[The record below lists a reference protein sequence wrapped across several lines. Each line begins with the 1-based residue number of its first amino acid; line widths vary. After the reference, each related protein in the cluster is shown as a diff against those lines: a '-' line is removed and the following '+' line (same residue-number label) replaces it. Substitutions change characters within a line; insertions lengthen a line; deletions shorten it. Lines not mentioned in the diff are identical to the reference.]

1 LKQIICRYDVQA
13 QILCF
18 FFVFLPCNALNG
30 RLFLRF
36 QSTYMKKR
44 LLSFTLLAAL
54 FATVLPGCSKDDD
67 DDTPAETK
75 TELLVKTSWKFE
87 KAEAPPLGDISSQ
100 IDACIKDNLLSFSA
114 ASTTAT
120 SGAGVVDEGATKC
133 DPSSPQ
139 TGSFNWELINNGAT
153 LRSSVVL
160 FPGGSTDFNIV
171 TLNATNLVLSQ
182 QVTISTGLPPATVTF
197 TLKH

>member
-1 LKQIICRYDVQA
+1 
-13 QILCF
+13 
-18 FFVFLPCNALNG
+18 
-30 RLFLRF
+30 
-36 QSTYMKKR
+36 MKKH
-44 LLSFTLLAAL
+44 LLSFALLTAL

-67 DDTPAETK
+67 DEENPSETK
-75 TELLVKTSWKFE
+75 TELLVKSSWKFD
-87 KAEAPPLGDISSQ
+87 KAEAAPLGDISSQ
-100 IDACIKDNLLSFSA
+100 INACVKDNLLSFSA
-114 ASTTAT
+114 SSGTST
-120 SGAGVVDEGATKC
+120 SGAGVVDEGPTKC
-133 DPSSPQ
+133 DTGAPQ
-139 TGSFNWELINNGAT
+139 TGSFSWELISNGAV